1 MAKAKTKLKAAACVL
16 ILGGGWYTKTRF
28 DPTAPG
34 EKIKITFRSSTTFNQ
49 AVQTLKDKGII
60 KDVNAAKILA
70 AINGSRAS
78 VKEGTYEF
86 QPGMSLS
93 DALTSLKKP
102 SLRMVRIPEGRWIA
116 RVAKQLEEKG
126 IVKAEEYIAATKDI
140 SQYAQMGVPIE
151 GESLEGFLYPDTY
164 NVPPGS
170 DATFLVR
177 RQLLNFA
184 QRTSKL
190 GLTKENVHKVLTIAS
205 LLELEAASSDERK
218 MISGVIQN
226 RLKKGMKLQVDATVN
241 YGMQLWRPLFYKDYT
256 AVKSPYNTYLYK
268 GLPPGPICS
277 PSKSSIEAALEPTK
291 HSYLFYIT
299 MPDGVTLFSAT
310 YAEHLKNVA
319 KRDEIKKATGAQ
331 KVGEKK

>member
-1 MAKAKTKLKAAACVL
+1 MASLKAKVKAAVSVL
-16 ILGGGWYTKTRF
+16 VLGGGWYAKTRF
-28 DPTAPG
+28 DPMPQG
-34 EKIKITFRSSTTFNQ
+34 EKVKVTFSTSTPFNL
-49 AVQTLKDKGII
+49 ALQTLKNKGII
-60 KDVNAAKILA
+60 RDVNAGKVLGLLS
-70 AINGSRAS
+70 GSRAS

-93 DALTSLKKP
+93 DAISALKKP
-102 SLRMVRIPEGRWIA
+102 SLRMIRIPEGRWIA
-116 RVAKQLEEKG
+116 RIAKQLEEKG
-126 IVKAEEYIAATKDI
+126 IVKAADYIAATKDVG
-140 SQYAQMGVPIE
+140 QYQQFGVPVE

-177 RQLLNFA
+177 RQLLNFS

-190 GLTKENVHKVLTIAS
+190 GLTKENVHRILTIAS
-205 LLELEAASSDERK
+205 LLELEASDSTERG
-218 MISGVIQN
+218 MISGVIEN
-226 RLKKGMKLQVDATVN
+226 RLKKGMRLQVDATVN
-241 YGMQLWRPLFYKDYT
+241 YGMQVWRPLFYKDYT

-277 PSKSSIEAALEPTK
+277 PSKSSILAALEPKK

-310 YAEHLKNVA
+310 YAEHLKNIA
-319 KRDEIKKATGAQ
+319 RRDAIKKAG
-331 KVGEKK
+331 GGKK

>member
-1 MAKAKTKLKAAACVL
+1 MAKLKTKVKAVLCAAVL
-16 ILGGGWYTKTRF
+16 AGGWFTKTRF
-28 DPTAPG
+28 DPMPTG
-34 EKIKITFRSSTTFNQ
+34 EKIKVTFSTSTSFNQ
-49 AVQTLKDKGII
+49 AVQTLKEKGII
-60 KDVNAAKILA
+60 KDANAAKFLGLV
-70 AINGSRAS
+70 NGSRSS

-86 QPGMSLS
+86 QPGMSLG
-93 DALTSLKKP
+93 DALSTLKKP

-126 IVKAEEYIAATKDI
+126 VVKADDYIAATKDI

-190 GLTKENVHKVLTIAS
+190 RLTKENVHRTLTIAS
-205 LLELEAASSDERK
+205 MLELEAASTSERK
-218 MISGVIQN
+218 MISGVIKN
-226 RLKKGMKLQVDATVN
+226 RLSKGMKLQVDATVN

-256 AVKSPYNTYLYK
+256 SVKSPYNTYLYK

-277 PSKSSIEAALEPTK
+277 PSKSSIEAALEPSK

-319 KRDEIKKATGAQ
+319 KRDQIKKATG
-331 KVGEKK
+331 VKK